1 LKFTMNK
8 INLTLIFGT
17 RPETIKMFPLISEIK
32 KYPHLIDFKIVVTG
46 QHREMLDQMLEIF
59 KIIPDYDL
67 DIMEQVQSLSQI
79 TKNSLIGIER
89 ILKKEKPNMVLVQGD
104 TTTAFAGA
112 LAAFYQK
119 IKIGHIE
126 AGLRTNN
133 KYYPFPEEINRHLT
147 SVLAD
152 LHFAPTAQSCK
163 NLLSEGVKREDIF
176 ICGNTVIDSLFLM
189 IKKNHI
195 FTEPL
200 LRDKKIFEKKII
212 LVTVHRREN
221 WGEPLK
227 NICQAL
233 IKLLDE
239 HSDLLVIIPLHK
251 NPEIRKT
258 VNHILKDRRDI
269 LLLDT
274 LDYGDMINLMSKIY
288 IILTDSGGIQEEAP
302 SLGKPIFVL
311 RDETERP
318 EAVEAGVVK
327 LIGTNQ
333 ERIVSE
339 VNIILTNKDK
349 YMEMAKRINPYGDGK
364 ASKRIIEKI
373 LGYFNLIDQFPDE
386 FQAR

>member
-1 LKFTMNK
+1 MNK

-46 QHREMLDQMLEIF
+46 QHREMLDQMLEVF

-89 ILKKEKPNMVLVQGD
+89 ILKKERPNMVLVQGD
-104 TTTAFAGA
+104 TTTTFAGA

-126 AGLRTNN
+126 AGLRSNN

-227 NICQAL
+227 KICQAL

-239 HSDLLVIIPLHK
+239 HSDLFVIIPLHK

-327 LIGTNQ
+327 LIGTNK

-364 ASKRIIEKI
+364 ASKRIIKKI
-373 LGYFNLIDQFPDE
+373 LCYFNLIDQFPDE
-386 FQAR
+386 FQAN

>member
-1 LKFTMNK
+1 MNK

-89 ILKKEKPNMVLVQGD
+89 ILKKERPNMVLVQGD
-104 TTTAFAGA
+104 TTTTFAGA

-227 NICQAL
+227 KICQAL

-239 HSDLLVIIPLHK
+239 HSDLFVIIPLHK

-327 LIGTNQ
+327 LIGTNK

-364 ASKRIIEKI
+364 ASQRIIKKI
-373 LGYFNLIDQFPDE
+373 LCYFNLIDQFPDE
-386 FQAR
+386 FKAR

>member
-1 LKFTMNK
+1 MNK

-17 RPETIKMFPLISEIK
+17 RPETIKMFPIIFEIK

-89 ILKKEKPNMVLVQGD
+89 ILKKERPNMVLVQGD
-104 TTTAFAGA
+104 TTTTFAGA

-163 NLLSEGVKREDIF
+163 NLISEGVKREDIF

-239 HSDLLVIIPLHK
+239 HSDLFVIIPLHK

-327 LIGTNQ
+327 LIGTNK

-349 YMEMAKRINPYGDGK
+349 YMEMTKRINPYGDGK
-364 ASKRIIEKI
+364 ASKRIIKKI
-373 LGYFNLIDQFPDE
+373 LCYFNLIDQFPDE
-386 FQAR
+386 FKAR

>member
-1 LKFTMNK
+1 MNK

-89 ILKKEKPNMVLVQGD
+89 ILKKERPNMVLVQGD
-104 TTTAFAGA
+104 TTTTFAGA

-239 HSDLLVIIPLHK
+239 HSDLFVIIPLHK

-327 LIGTNQ
+327 LIGTNK

-364 ASKRIIEKI
+364 ASKRIIKKI
-373 LGYFNLIDQFPDE
+373 LCYFNLIDQFPDE
-386 FQAR
+386 FQAN

>member
-1 LKFTMNK
+1 MNK

-17 RPETIKMFPLISEIK
+17 RPETIKMFPIISEIK

-89 ILKKEKPNMVLVQGD
+89 ILKKERPNMVLVQGD
-104 TTTAFAGA
+104 TTTTFAGA

-163 NLLSEGVKREDIF
+163 NLISEGVKREDIF

-239 HSDLLVIIPLHK
+239 HSDLFVIIPLHK

-274 LDYGDMINLMSKIY
+274 LDYGDMINLIAKIY

-327 LIGTNQ
+327 LIGTNK

-349 YMEMAKRINPYGDGK
+349 YMEMTKRINPYGDGK
-364 ASKRIIEKI
+364 ASKRIIKKI
-373 LGYFNLIDQFPDE
+373 LCYFNLIDQFPDE
-386 FQAR
+386 FKAR